1 MWWVA
6 QLWQIPARCRVA
18 ARVHSTSGRAPHEIT
33 GGSEPRFVYE
43 AARSEPPSPR
53 GLGSVCDTPAVD
65 LPRRVRGSAICL
77 AEGHLLLVRLRDP
90 VSGVEGLYPPGGKV
104 EAGETAAEAARR
116 EMLEEAGVAVRIA
129 PETELVDTYPFT
141 WAGVLHLVTTHY
153 FAASLE
159 GPFDP
164 VLPRVVDA
172 DYNLG
177 AAWVPVAEA
186 LELLAVHPAIGE
198 ACAQVVRRVTLT
210 RRT

>member
-18 ARVHSTSGRAPHEIT
+18 ARVHSTSGRALHEIT
-33 GGSEPRFVYE
+33 G
-43 AARSEPPSPR
+43 
-53 GLGSVCDTPAVD
+53 GSVCDTPAVD

-116 EMLEEAGVAVRIA
+116 EMLEETGVAVRIA
-129 PETELVDTYPFT
+129 PDSELVDTYPFT
-141 WAGVLHLVTTHY
+141 WAGVPHLVTTHY